1 MKSLFYTSRRPIAL
15 LEVLIAFALIALCIL
30 PLIYPHVFILRSE
43 KKFIST
49 VELDHVVNLLYADRL
64 QKLYQNDI
72 SWQEI
77 ESGNPISITPS
88 MIEAAGYSGDLPFT
102 GTYQFV
108 KLKQKPKDPKDK
120 SAYLFSL
127 EFTFNA
133 KPGQFLDKS
142 EDDSKMVYKYKV
154 AVERSP

>member
-1 MKSLFYTSRRPIAL
+1 MKSLFSANRRPIAL

-64 QKLYQNDI
+64 QKLYQNEI

-77 ESGNPISITPS
+77 ESGNPVPITPA

-108 KLKQKPKDPKDK
+108 KIRQKPKDPKDK

-127 EFTFNA
+127 EFTFTE
-133 KPGQFLDKS
+133 KQGKFLEKS
-142 EDDSKMVYKYKV
+142 EDDSKMVYKYQV
-154 AVERSP
+154 AMERIP